1 VDKINGLPFV
11 RAYWVVPGR
20 VAAGNYPGDRNAE
33 EAASKLAGLLES
45 GLNTVI
51 NLMPVDESDRDGEPF
66 VPYEDQFA
74 EIAAANQTE
83 VTCLRYPIA
92 DLSVPSPQQMRLILD
107 AIDQSL
113 ARNSGVYVHCR
124 AGIGRTGTVVGCF
137 LIRHGLASGES
148 VLERLAQLRSGIP
161 GAEVASP
168 ETEYQIAM
176 VTGWREGE

>member
-113 ARNSGVYVHCR
+113 AGWYWPDGDGRWLFPDSPQPGVGR
-124 AGIGRTGTVVGCF
+124 IGPGTPGAAAQ
-137 LIRHGLASGES
+137 RYTWGRGGLA
-148 VLERLAQLRSGIP
+148 
-161 GAEVASP
+161 
-168 ETEYQIAM
+168 
-176 VTGWREGE
+176 